1 MQTRDA
7 LVAHDLTKIR
17 TKSCGVGITTWTTT
31 GEVMKRRDKHQR
43 KAYAARR
50 ASRAIDR
57 LIRAKSAQEKAQACI
72 WANLWGV
79 AAGYLNAK

>member
-1 MQTRDA
+1 MR
-7 LVAHDLTKIR
+7 KIR
-17 TKSCGVGITTWTTT
+17 
-31 GEVMKRRDKHQR
+31 DNHQR

-50 ASRAIDR
+50 ASRAVDR
-57 LIRAKSAQEKAQACI
+57 LIRAKSDQEKAQARI